1 MARTPPRGVRRT
13 QARLGADRDRALAFA
28 FVCWDIGAASSRGRL
43 ATPLLAFALVLL
55 VAAGVFTMV
64 RLVGPLVLVER
75 MGRTRRSAR
84 GAHALTGL
92 FLVAAGIAYLQ
103 QTPWVVSLYNW
114 VLGR

>member
-1 MARTPPRGVRRT
+1 
-13 QARLGADRDRALAFA
+13 
-28 FVCWDIGAASSRGRL
+28 
-43 ATPLLAFALVLL
+43 
-55 VAAGVFTMV
+55 MV
-64 RLVGPLVLVER
+64 RLVGRLVLVER